1 MQYII
6 IGVMV
11 AVMVVCGIFAAK
23 YSKEQKERRE
33 EFLSMHPDAVRIRI
47 ATVAGLKTYTINIQA
62 VDGEKPVFDAKGF
75 KPYILVVPGKRKI
88 TLTYM
93 MQRPGIIYRTVT
105 ETYGPIDYEIDVK
118 TGVDYAFK
126 YDHKEKDVVLIE
138 EDNK

>member
-47 ATVAGLKTYTINIQA
+47 ASVAGLKTYTINIQA

-75 KPYILVVPGKRKI
+75 KPYVLVVPGKRKI
-88 TLTYM
+88 TLT
-93 MQRPGIIYRTVT
+93 YRTVT